1 MPPGGGGG
9 RGGGGGGGGG
19 GWEGQPGVEQIE
31 MRVREVEMRCASREM
46 HLGNLLQQIQ
56 MKSLAEQEALRPMPV
71 DTWW

>member
-1 MPPGGGGG
+1 
-9 RGGGGGGGGG
+9 
-19 GWEGQPGVEQIE
+19 
-31 MRVREVEMRCASREM
+31 MRCASREM